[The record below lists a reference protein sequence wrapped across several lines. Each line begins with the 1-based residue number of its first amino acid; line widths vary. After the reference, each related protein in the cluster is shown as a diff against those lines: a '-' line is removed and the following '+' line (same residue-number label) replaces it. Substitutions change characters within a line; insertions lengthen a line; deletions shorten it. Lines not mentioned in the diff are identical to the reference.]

1 MMQIVLIGVAAGL
14 AAALLFA
21 SIISGS
27 ALSIPLFYLAP
38 LPILIA
44 ALGWSQA
51 AGLIAAGVAALGLGV
66 AFGSTLF
73 VVFLI
78 GVGLPAWWLGY
89 LALLARPGANGASVQ
104 LDWYPAGRLVIW
116 AALLG
121 SLIVVAV
128 MARFGLDAESI
139 QAGLK
144 RALDS
149 LFQVQSPA
157 AGGAS
162 AVPGAIDPNEF
173 IAWLATWIPR
183 IAAIPSTITNLLN
196 LWLAARIVKAS
207 GRLRR
212 PWPDLAA
219 IAFPPWVPLLLAAAI
234 AGTFA
239 PGLVGIVAW
248 VLTASLLTG
257 YLLLGLAVLH
267 ATTRALNGR
276 AFVLAGTYLTV
287 VLFGWPALAV
297 AIIGLAD
304 AAFDIRGRVA
314 RRRPPPATRT

>member
-1 MMQIVLIGVAAGL
+1 MIQIVLIGIAAGL

-21 SIISGS
+21 SIVSGS
-27 ALSIPLFYLAP
+27 VLSIPLFYLAP

-66 AFGSTLF
+66 AFGSMLF

-89 LALLARPGANGASVQ
+89 LALLARPGANGASTH
-104 LDWYPAGRLVIW
+104 LEWYPAGRLVIW

-128 MARFGLDAESI
+128 MVRFGLDAESI

-144 RALDS
+144 RALEL
-149 LFQVQSPA
+149 LFQVQGSG
-157 AGGAS
+157 GGAPS
-162 AVPGAIDPNEF
+162 LPGAIDPNEF

-196 LWLAARIVKAS
+196 LWLAARIVRAS
-207 GRLRR
+207 GRLKR

-257 YLLLGLAVLH
+257 YLLLGLAVVH

-304 AAFDIRGRVA
+304 AALDIRGRVA